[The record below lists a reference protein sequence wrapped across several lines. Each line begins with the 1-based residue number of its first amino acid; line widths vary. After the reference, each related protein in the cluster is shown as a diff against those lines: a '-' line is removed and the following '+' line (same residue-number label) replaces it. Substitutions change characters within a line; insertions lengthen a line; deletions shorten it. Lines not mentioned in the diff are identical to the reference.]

1 MKKSLGLGRGLDA
14 LIDTTHIST
23 AGSSSISEIALD
35 KIYPNPDQPRRNF
48 DEEALQELAQS
59 IKEHGVISPITLRK
73 DTNQRYMIIA
83 GERRFRASKI
93 AGLDSIPAYI
103 RTAKAS

>member
-23 AGSSSISEIALD
+23 AGSSSISEIALE
-35 KIYPNPDQPRRNF
+35 KIYPNPDQPRRTF
-48 DEEALQELAQS
+48 DEEALEELALS

-73 DTNQRYMIIA
+73 ESNNR
-83 GERRFRASKI
+83 
-93 AGLDSIPAYI
+93 
-103 RTAKAS
+103 